1 MTFRIFCIGFFLKY
15 LLLRFHYW
23 TNFTTSFKRVDPIL
37 MYLTSSSTWT
47 FFEGDCLSWLC
58 KKVEKRRGLGHRII
72 CAFFTSHKIEAITRG
87 TTMCCR
93 QTLQRVTTC
102 WLFLPSKIMTTA
114 YYTNGGLYNRG
125 RGRSQGLLRAW
136 HTLDKCFLL
145 GIRFW
150 VNCVFRTLVPNLWRQ
165 MCLSTFP
172 WTY

>member
-1 MTFRIFCIGFFLKY
+1 MDGHFLK
-15 LLLRFHYW
+15 
-23 TNFTTSFKRVDPIL
+23 
-37 MYLTSSSTWT
+37 
-47 FFEGDCLSWLC
+47 GDCLSWLC
-58 KKVEKRRGLGHRII
+58 KKVEKQRGLGHRII

-145 GIRFW
+145 GIRFR

-165 MCLSTFP
+165 MCLSTYVRYVPLNLLNRNATAIMVLWKSSRSLHYFNSLY
-172 WTY
+172 WLVSVHM